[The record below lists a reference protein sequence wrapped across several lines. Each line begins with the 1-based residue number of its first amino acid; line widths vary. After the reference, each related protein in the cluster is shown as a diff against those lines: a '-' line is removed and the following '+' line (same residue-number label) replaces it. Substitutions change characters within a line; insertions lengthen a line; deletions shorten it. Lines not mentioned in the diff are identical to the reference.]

1 MVSSPRRVRGIAV
14 VLAALGMLAIA
25 AQPVGAATPKF
36 GSKLSNG
43 LFPSN
48 AYPGRYCD
56 QVIDGGTDSYP
67 CTWILNQAY
76 GGGTATAPS
85 NGTINK
91 IKVIGG
97 AASSF
102 RLVLA
107 QKNAAGQFR
116 VVSRSANINVPT
128 DDCENNGGCTIRK
141 ISISPMAVKTG
152 YYVGIQAT
160 KASIFRC
167 DSGGSRIYVF
177 TPPLNPGGPYMTP
190 TDSDGCFMLLQ
201 VVYAA

>member
-1 MVSSPRRVRGIAV
+1 MSSSKRVGRIAV
-14 VLAALGMLAIA
+14 VLAALGMFAIA
-25 AQPVGAATPKF
+25 AQPVGASTLKF
-36 GSKLSNG
+36 GSKLSDG

-56 QVIDGGTDSYP
+56 QVIDGGTDPYP

-76 GGGTATAPS
+76 GGGSATAPA

-116 VVSRSANINVPT
+116 VVSRSSTINVPT
-128 DDCENNGGCTIRK
+128 DDCENNGGCTVRK
-141 ISISPMAVKTG
+141 ISISPMTVKTG

-167 DSGGSRIYVF
+167 DSGGARIFVF
-177 TPPLNPGGPYMTP
+177 TPPLNPGGPFTTP
-190 TDSDGCFMLLQ
+190 TEDDGCFMLLQ
-201 VVYAA
+201 AVYAA